1 MSRARVVVVGAGPA
15 GMMAAAQ
22 AARLGCAVL
31 LVDEAPRPGGQIHR
45 QPSPSLAGGAVSAAA
60 RPEAE
65 RKRRLFDRFA
75 RHAGSIDH
83 RPGTSVTAVYG
94 LDRILIADETSSQL
108 IRADALVVATGLHE
122 RVGLLS
128 TSDAADE
135 EESVEVG
142 GWTMH
147 KKKKLKPREEELRY
161 GEEKS

>member
-22 AARLGCAVL
+22 AARLGCAVT
-31 LVDEAPRPGGQIHR
+31 LVDEASRPGGQIHR
-45 QPSPSLAGGAVSAAA
+45 QPPPSLAGGAVSVAA

-75 RHAGSIDH
+75 RHAGTIDH

-108 IRADALVVATGLHE
+108 IRADALVVATG
-122 RVGLLS
+122 
-128 TSDAADE
+128 
-135 EESVEVG
+135 
-142 GWTMH
+142 
-147 KKKKLKPREEELRY
+147 
-161 GEEKS
+161 